1 MFILHLFIKICNSF
15 DFFNFNI
22 CLDFFNIVVYH
33 KTIIFFAGDFMKK
46 NSLFLCIG
54 LVILSLIIMVSFA
67 GCKGSNE
74 ASDSSSSNTTSL
86 TQGDDA
92 TTDDANEQTDGQD
105 DSNNSDSNVYG
116 TGSNKQDGTNSN
128 NSTVQEGQDVVID
141 FGEEDEIDVSSSN
154 NNSNS
159 TNSNN
164 NNNNN
169 NNTNSNSS
177 NDGWTGDYIIK

>member
-1 MFILHLFIKICNSF
+1 
-15 DFFNFNI
+15 
-22 CLDFFNIVVYH
+22 
-33 KTIIFFAGDFMKK
+33 MKK

-74 ASDSSSSNTTSL
+74 ASDSSSSL

-92 TTDDANEQTDGQD
+92 TTDDVNEQTDGQD
-105 DSNNSDSNVYG
+105 DSNNSDSNVSG

-154 NNSNS
+154 NNS
-159 TNSNN
+159 TNS